1 MAVYTKVSERD
12 VAALLAR
19 YDIGTAV
26 RLDPIA
32 EGVENS
38 NFRLTTT
45 QGRFVLTL
53 YERRVDEADL
63 PFYLGLMEHAAA
75 RGMPAPRPVAN
86 RAGIVLQR
94 VADRPAAIVRHLEG
108 AWPRD
113 PTPAHAHAA
122 GAALAKFH
130 AATADF
136 TTVRENA
143 LGLSSWRSLAERC
156 GTALDDIAPGLRAE
170 IDAELAAIETTWPR
184 HLPRATI
191 HADLFPDNV
200 LFEGDTVTGVIDFYF
215 ACTDV
220 RAYDLAVMLGAW
232 AYTLDGSAPLPEIEA
247 ALRQG
252 YGSLPAEEEAALP
265 TLIRGAALRF
275 LLTRA
280 YDWINTPADAAVTR
294 KDPLGYLRRLAHLR
308 AR

>member
-1 MAVYTKVSERD
+1 MAVYTRVSERD
-12 VAALLAR
+12 LAELLAR
-19 YDIGTAV
+19 YDIGEAV
-26 RLDPIA
+26 SLEPIA

-38 NFRLTTT
+38 NFHLTTT

-53 YERRVDEADL
+53 YERRVAEADL
-63 PFYLGLMEHAAA
+63 PFFLGLMEHAAA
-75 RGMPAPRPVAN
+75 RGVPAPRPVAD
-86 RAGIVLQR
+86 RSGTVLQR
-94 VADRPAAIVRHLEG
+94 LAGRAAAIVRHLGG

-122 GAALAKFH
+122 GAALAKLH

-136 TTVRENA
+136 TMVRENA
-143 LGLSSWRSLAERC
+143 LGLASWRPLAERC
-156 GTALDDIAPGLRAE
+156 GTGLDDIAPRLRAE
-170 IDAELAAIETTWPR
+170 IAAELAALEADWP
-184 HLPRATI
+184 HTLPRATI

-200 LFEGDTVTGVIDFYF
+200 LFEGGAVTGVIDFYF
-215 ACTDV
+215 ACADV

-232 AYTLDGSAPLPEIEA
+232 AYSADGARPLTEIEA

-252 YGSLPAEEEAALP
+252 YGPLPAEEAAALP
-265 TLIRGAALRF
+265 TLARGAALRF

-280 YDWINTPADAAVTR
+280 YDWLNTPADAAVTR
-294 KDPLGYLRRLAHLR
+294 KDPLAYLARLHHLR